1 LPELVRGMKL
11 ADIMAILG
19 SVDIIMGEVDR

>member
-1 LPELVRGMKL
+1 KL

>member
-1 LPELVRGMKL
+1 LVKGMKL
-11 ADIMAILG
+11 TNTMTILS

>member
-1 LPELVRGMKL
+1 LVKGMKL
-11 ADIMAILG
+11 ADIMTILG